1 MAASV
6 DVRVEHLVE
15 GDTVKTLK
23 EVIDDVITSF
33 PQDEEATSND
43 ITPAALDWMAAM
55 VQEEFAICQPSA
67 IGMRNYFRG
76 RILKRIEEGRK

>member
-23 EVIDDVITSF
+23 EVIDDVITNF

-43 ITPAALDWMAAM
+43 ITPAVLDWMEKIVPGELNVDEYSIAEGWNA
-55 VQEEFAICQPSA
+55 CRLS
-67 IGMRNYFRG
+67 
-76 RILKRIEEGRK
+76 ILKRIEEGRK